1 MKFVGIIPARYA
13 STRFPG
19 KPLADIFGKPMIQHV
34 YERASQVFDTVVVA
48 TDDDRISQA
57 VTHFGGRVVMTATTH
72 RTGTDRCYE
81 AYTKL
86 AEPFDVVVNIQGDEP
101 FIAIEQMESLK
112 KCFTA
117 NDVQIATLVK
127 PFAPDTT
134 WNELQNPNTPKV
146 LVDAHSEAIYF
157 SRSVVPYMR
166 GVQPDQWAAAHTFYK
181 HIGIYAYRADVLA
194 RITHMPQGVL
204 EQCESLEQL
213 RWLENGLRIKVAVTT
228 AENYS
233 VDTPDDLAKILQL
246 HKQTH

>member
-1 MKFVGIIPARYA
+1 
-13 STRFPG
+13 G

-34 YERASQVFDTVVVA
+34 YERAAQVFDTVVVA
-48 TDDDRISQA
+48 TDDDRIFQA
-57 VTHFGGRVVMTATTH
+57 VTQFGGRGVMTADTH
-72 RTGTDRCYE
+72 RTGTDRCFE

-86 AEPFDVVVNIQGDEP
+86 DEPFDVVVNIQGDEP
-101 FIAIEQMESLK
+101 FIALEQMELLK
-112 KCFTA
+112 HCFLA

-146 LVDAHSEAIYF
+146 LVDANSNAICF
-157 SRSVVPYMR
+157 SRSVVPYLR
-166 GVQPDQWAAAHTFYK
+166 GVQPDQWAARHTFYK
-181 HIGIYAYRADVLA
+181 HIGIYAYRTDVLE
-194 RITHMPQGVL
+194 RITHMSQGIL

-233 VDTPDDLAKILQL
+233 VDTPDDLQKIRQL
-246 HKQTH
+246 HRHIH